1 MNNLVILI
9 GRITKDL
16 ELRTTTNGKSA
27 LEVNIAVNNGKDDTT
42 FVRTTAFGT
51 TADIINK
58 YCKKGS
64 QIGLRCMIRNNN
76 WEDKEGNKHYDY
88 SFIATRMM
96 LLGSGTK
103 DNQQEDAKEEPKEQE
118 KEPDVYEQFSTE
130 ISDED
135 LPF

>member
-16 ELRTTTNGKSA
+16 ELRTTASGKSA
-27 LEVNIAVNNGKDDTT
+27 LEVNIAINNGKDDTT

-64 QIGLRCMIRNNN
+64 QIGLQCMIRNNN

-88 SFIATRMM
+88 SFIVTRMM

-103 DNQQEDAKEEPKEQE
+103 ENQDTKEEHKEQE
-118 KEPDVYEQFSTE
+118 NERDVYEQFSTE
-130 ISDED
+130 ISDDD